1 MALEFRVLGTLEV
14 TSDGGRV
21 SLPSTRHQRVVAA
34 LLLAPN
40 SVVPVSKLVEAVWDD
55 EPPATAVKQ
64 VQNCVSVL
72 RERLGGGSRVIVTD
86 GPGYRIVVTE
96 DQLDLMRFHRGLSEA
111 RRLAAEGRLAD
122 AVREARAGLG
132 LWRGSV
138 LDGIHISVLTNRV
151 TLLNEQRLGAVEQC
165 VDWQLELGEHRE
177 VAAELMELVA
187 EHPLRE
193 KLHAQLMLALNR
205 CGRQADALQVFHEL
219 RIRLVEELGIDPG
232 RDVLQLH
239 ERILAGEPRPPRAAP
254 GPPAA
259 EAGHDPVDDA
269 PAPVAAVR
277 DDRLD
282 RAVRELA
289 SAISRQWT
297 VEVEMRSLNRPEPV
311 PLRWSS
317 TGRQV
322 AAVASAVLGAGADG
336 DRPDCL
342 GLSGGLDDVVEQFRK
357 LPTRQLVVLGEPG
370 AGKSVLAILLT
381 LGLLAELR
389 PDDPIP
395 VLLPLASW
403 NPHEEHLHAWLAR
416 RLVEEYPALANRSA
430 YGPDAATRLVLE
442 GRVVPVLDGL
452 DETPPALHAAA
463 IDALDRAVAGGRP
476 VVVTCRST
484 DYELA
489 VNQAGSMLARAA
501 VVEIEPVGVD
511 DAIAFLT
518 ARRRLGETRWQPV
531 VDHLR
536 RHPAGVLAQALGT
549 PLMVDLARTA
559 YAHPASDPAD
569 LCDTTRFP
577 DRGTVERHLL
587 DAYLPAVYRQAPAP
601 PGQDDR
607 PASARSYDPVR
618 AERWLTFLARHAH
631 RLPAGDL
638 AWWQLDK
645 AVPRP
650 VSSLYLSLPAAVLF
664 AVAGWLAG
672 GPVIG
677 LIYGLAFAGAGCLA
691 HAVGRRPGPQRVEF
705 RIRGTTRRFLSRFAI
720 GVVMA
725 VSLGLG
731 WSLSVGFVLLLAVV
745 FGLAVGVHVWLDTPV
760 DARRVSSPASVL
772 RNDRVAALWFS
783 LSLTVSLGL
792 FYGMAY
798 AFTREVRF
806 IDVLGGRFDFALV
819 LAGGLAAALLGRF
832 LMGNTGSVAYG
843 LAGAVVGGL
852 VFPRAPNPSSAVA
865 VGIMFGLAVG
875 LATGLS
881 RAWGYSVLTR
891 LWLAVRGHT
900 PFRLLRFLD
909 DAHRRGVLRQVGA
922 VYQFRHLRLEERL
935 SDRATQEA
943 GSSAR
948 RRAGLRKGA
957 QPSVPKGDRSPDV
970 AATDQRGN
978 MSVTRPS

>member
-14 TSDGGRV
+14 TSDGSRL

-40 SVVPVSKLVEAVWDD
+40 SVVPLSKLVEAVWFD

-72 RERLGGGSRVIVTD
+72 RERLAGGGPVILTD
-86 GPGYRIVVTE
+86 GPGYRIAVSE
-96 DQLDLMRFHRGLSEA
+96 DQLDLLRFHRGLSDA
-111 RRLAAEGRLAD
+111 RTFAAEGRLAD
-122 AVREARAGLG
+122 AVREARAALG

-138 LDGIHISVLTNRV
+138 LDGLCIPVLTNRV
-151 TLLNEQRLGAVEQC
+151 TLLNEQRLGAIEQC
-165 VDWQLELGEHRE
+165 VDWQFELGEHRD

-193 KLHAQLMLALNR
+193 KLHGQLMLALNR
-205 CGRQADALQVFHEL
+205 GGRQADALKVFHDL
-219 RIRLVEELGIDPG
+219 RTRLVDELGIDPG
-232 RDVLQLH
+232 SEVLRLH
-239 ERILAGEPRPPRAAP
+239 ERVLAGEPQAPRTVSGPSAA
-254 GPPAA
+254 AA
-259 EAGHDPVDDA
+259 GAGAAV
-269 PAPVAAVR
+269 PVAGLR

-322 AAVASAVLGAGADG
+322 AAVASAVLGDGRDGA
-336 DRPDCL
+336 RPDRL
-342 GLSGGLDDVVEQFRK
+342 SLSGGLGDVVGQFRQ

-381 LGLLAELR
+381 LGLLAEPL
-389 PDDPIP
+389 PAEPIP

-403 NPHEEHLHAWLAR
+403 NPHREHLHRWLAR

-430 YGPDAATRLVLE
+430 YGRDAATRLVLE

-452 DETPPALHAAA
+452 DEMPPALHAAA
-463 IDALDRAVAGGRP
+463 IDALDQAVAGGRP
-476 VVVTCRST
+476 LVVTCRST

-501 VVEIEPVGVD
+501 VVEIEPVEVD

-536 RHPAGVLAQALGT
+536 RNPAGVLAQALRT

-559 YAHPASDPAD
+559 YAHPGSNPVD

-577 DRGTVERHLL
+577 DRGTIEGHLL

-601 PGQDDR
+601 PAQDDR
-607 PASARSYDPVR
+607 PTAARSYDPNQ
-618 AERWLTFLARHAH
+618 AERWLTFLAQHTH

-645 AVPRP
+645 AVPRL
-650 VSSLYLSLPAAVLF
+650 VSSLYLGLPAAVLF

-672 GPVIG
+672 GPAIG
-677 LIYGLAFAGAGCLA
+677 MIYGLSFAAAGCLS
-691 HAVGRRPGPQRVEF
+691 HAFGRRSGPLRVEF
-705 RIRGTTRRFLSRFAI
+705 RIRGTTVRFLRRFAV
-720 GVVMA
+720 GVVIA

-731 WSLSVGFVLLLAVV
+731 WSLSVGVVILLAMV
-745 FGLAVGVHVWLDTPV
+745 FGLAVGAHVWVGTPV
-760 DARRVSSPASVL
+760 DARLVSSPASVL
-772 RNDRVAALWFS
+772 RNDRVAALSFS
-783 LSLTVSLGL
+783 LSMLVSLGL
-792 FYGMAY
+792 FYGMAF
-798 AFTREVRF
+798 AFTRETRF
-806 IDVLGGRFDFALV
+806 IEVLGGRFDLVLV
-819 LAGGLAAALLGRF
+819 LAGGLASALLGRF
-832 LMGNTGSVAYG
+832 LTRNTGSVAYG

-852 VFPRAPNPSSAVA
+852 VFPRATNPTTAIA
-865 VGIMFGLAVG
+865 VGTVFGLAVG
-875 LATGLS
+875 LTACLA
-881 RAWGYSVLTR
+881 RAWGAAVLSR
-891 LWLAVRGHT
+891 VWLASRGHT
-900 PFRLLRFLD
+900 PLRLMRFLD

-935 SDRATQEA
+935 TVR
-943 GSSAR
+943 SSQDHERSPR
-948 RRAGLRKGA
+948 RRAGVREGA
-957 QPSVPKGDRSPDV
+957 GTSVRTPDRVPDV
-970 AATDQRGN
+970 AATEQRRN
-978 MSVTRPS
+978 MSVTRRS